1 MERFFY
7 LTIIS
12 IHDIITPVKTL
23 SFTAKENIM
32 IDWIKRL
39 KKDYETPVLSGIAIS
54 PFVAAAIVP
63 LSIVGP
69 VFTGVMIAAI
79 VAGNAFEFLL

>member
-1 MERFFY
+1 MN
-7 LTIIS
+7 L
-12 IHDIITPVKTL
+12 
-23 SFTAKENIM
+23 
-32 IDWIKRL
+32 IKKLRR
-39 KKDYETPVLSGIAIS
+39 DYETPVLTTIAIS

-79 VAGNAFEFLL
+79 IVGNAFEFLL